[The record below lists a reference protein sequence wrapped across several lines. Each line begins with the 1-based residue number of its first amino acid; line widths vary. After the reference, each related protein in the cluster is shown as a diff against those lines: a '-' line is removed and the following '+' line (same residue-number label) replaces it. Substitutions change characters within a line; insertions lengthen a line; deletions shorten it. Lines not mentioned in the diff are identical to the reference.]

1 MNDRDVVGGVDS
13 EHGRG
18 VRTRLALDR
27 DLDAHRAFDHVVLVS
42 TSPDEVMMSP
52 VPAAAAEP
60 LAVWITVL
68 MSTTAG
74 ETFRVMPLMSR
85 LVLPEVLCWIGET
98 VCTCACVV

>member
-1 MNDRDVVGGVDS
+1 MTAMSSVGSTPSTVAAY
-13 EHGRG
+13 
-18 VRTRLALDR
+18 VP
-27 DLDAHRAFDHVVLVS
+27 DLPWIVTLMLTEPSTTWLLVS

-98 VCTCACVV
+98 VCTCVCVV